1 MSDSALDDR
10 GFQVTQKYDWASAE
24 NMRRIRKRYAAN
36 RRLQIYGLT
45 AIALAIGLL
54 GILIGSL
61 IINGYKSFYQSKVRI
76 EVFLDPGVIK
86 PDNIGGANYRALF
99 RTSVQRYFPEVTGRA
114 EQRQLFDIFSDQARY
129 ALRDRVVA
137 NPTLIG
143 QTITLDVALSDPF
156 DQLEKGVIP
165 RYVEALTSSEAG
177 RFRTL
182 QNRGLI
188 AVDGDSP
195 SLKLNLFIDAKKV
208 DAADIAAGDFK
219 AIIRDGLR
227 ANIPNPNY
235 IARFEPIIAA
245 SAVERLQS
253 HVQAAPDS
261 IGRVFENFPLPLSE
275 HYAKLALGEI
285 PIERNQRFASDKQ
298 FEWLDQLKAQGLVHY
313 PFAYELFVNADSR
326 FPENAGLAGAITG
339 SFYALLVCFMIS
351 FPMGIAAAIYLEE
364 FAPKNRW
371 TDLVEVN
378 INNLAAVPSVVF
390 GLLGLAVFLNT
401 FGLPRS
407 APLVGGMVLAL
418 MTLPT
423 IIITT
428 RAALK
433 AVPPSI
439 REAALGIGA
448 SRHQVIMHHVLPLA
462 MPGILTGTII
472 GLAQA
477 LGETAPLLLIGM
489 NAFIPSIENLGLL
502 EPATALPTQIYAWA
516 DSPERGFVARTSA
529 AILVL
534 LGFLV
539 LMNGIA
545 IFLRQR
551 FERKW

>member
-1 MSDSALDDR
+1 MTDAALEADA
-10 GFQVTQKYDWASAE
+10 GFNRQQDWASEA
-24 NMRRIRKRYAAN
+24 NSRRLKKRYAAN
-36 RRLQIYGLT
+36 RRLQFYGLT

-54 GILIGSL
+54 GTLVSSL
-61 IINGYKSFYQSKVRI
+61 VIEGYKAFYQSKATLAIR
-76 EVFLDPGVIK
+76 LDPALID
-86 PDNIGGANYRALF
+86 PANLADANYRRIFNTAIE
-99 RTSVQRYFPEVTGRA
+99 QYFPDVTSPT
-114 EQRQLFDIFSDQARY
+114 EKRQLSDIFSNESRY
-129 ALRDRVVA
+129 ALRDYVVA
-137 NPTLIG
+137 NPGQIG
-143 QTITLDVALSDPF
+143 QTVQLKVSLSDPF

-165 RYVEALTSSEAG
+165 RYVQALSDAEKA
-177 RFRTL
+177 RFEFL
-182 QNRGLI
+182 ANRGLI
-188 AVDGDSP
+188 EGRGADAA
-195 SLKLNLFIDAKKV
+195 LKVNLFIDPQKV
-208 DAADIAAGDFK
+208 NAADIPSGQFRDIIADGLGTIVRNPDFVERSF
-219 AIIRDGLR
+219 AIIRDDAAEVLK
-227 ANIPNPNY
+227 
-235 IARFEPIIAA
+235 ARVVADPG
-245 SAVERLQS
+245 
-253 HVQAAPDS
+253 S
-261 IGRVFENFPLPLSE
+261 IGQVLENFKLPLSQ
-275 HYAKLALGEI
+275 HYGTLASGET
-285 PIERNQRFASDKQ
+285 PMVFNGRFASEKQ
-298 FEWLDQLKAQGLVHY
+298 FEWLDRLKTQSMISY
-313 PFAYELFVNADSR
+313 PFASELFVNATSR
-326 FPENAGLAGAITG
+326 FPELAGLAGAIAG
-339 SFYALLVCFMIS
+339 SFYALIVCFLIS
-351 FPMGIAAAIYLEE
+351 FPLGIAAAVYLEE

-407 APLVGGMVLAL
+407 VPLVGGMVLSL
-418 MTLPT
+418 ITLPT

-439 REAALGIGA
+439 REAALGVGA
-448 SRHQVIMHHVLPLA
+448 SKHQVIMHHVLPLA
-462 MPGILTGTII
+462 MPGIMTGVII
-472 GLAQA
+472 GLAHA

-489 NAFIPSIENLGLL
+489 NAFIPSIDNIGLL